1 MTYAATIKSSTNSS
15 ILLFYLWIEDHPYC
29 FFLFHIFQHTFNCYI
44 IARLQLLYYSGY
56 ISNIL
61 FTYMMCVAHMQAT
74 LEASKQQS
82 EQTNSDATRLHE
94 AKGRHDRA

>member
-1 MTYAATIKSSTNSS
+1 
-15 ILLFYLWIEDHPYC
+15 
-29 FFLFHIFQHTFNCYI
+29 
-44 IARLQLLYYSGY
+44 
-56 ISNIL
+56 
-61 FTYMMCVAHMQAT
+61 MCVAHMQAT